1 MGGWMYGRISVY
13 IENRLTNEYV
23 GEQICVCV
31 CMCVR
36 ARVSLCVFIIL
47 IVLFF
52 SVLSNTQ
59 DEKFAAA
66 GV

>member
-1 MGGWMYGRISVY
+1 M
-13 IENRLTNEYV
+13 
-23 GEQICVCV
+23 CVCV
-31 CMCVR
+31 YVRVCAR
-36 ARVSLCVFIIL
+36 ARVSLCVFFIL
-47 IVLFF
+47 IVLIF